1 MVVPSSSLFLVD
13 NIFLVVSPR
22 SPVCLYVSSM
32 DDAPIAKVYDRAL
45 IIIFSAIPIS
55 IPS

>member
-32 DDAPIAKVYDRAL
+32 DDASIAKVYDRAL